1 MSVTLPV
8 LVLKEGT
15 TRTVGRDAQRANI
28 MAAKIVAE
36 TVKSSLGPRG
46 MDKMLVSSF
55 GDVTITNDGATILKE
70 MDIQHPAA
78 KMMVEVAKAQD
89 SEVGDGT
96 TTAVVLAGE
105 LLKNAEELLDQDVH
119 PTVIID
125 GYRKALDKAIE
136 ILETLAIQV
145 DPMDKDVLMKVAL
158 TTLSGKASVAGSKEL
173 LAKYSVEAILKVAQQ
188 RDGKFV
194 VDIDDVKVEKK
205 RGETLNES
213 ILVDGL
219 VIDKEV
225 VHAGMPK
232 IVRNA
237 KIAVLEAPLEI
248 EKTEITAK
256 INITSPEQMK
266 AFLDEETNVLRKM
279 VEKIVSVGANVVFC
293 EKGIDDVAQH
303 FLAKKGIMAARRVK
317 RSDIEKLAKA
327 TGARIVTS
335 IEDLSP
341 SDLGEAELV
350 EEVKVADEKM
360 IFVRGCKNP
369 RAVSILLRGS
379 SDMSVKEAER
389 SIHDALCVVR
399 NVVQEPKV
407 LPGGGAPEVALSLAL
422 RDWARSLPGRE
433 QLAAMKFADALEVIP
448 SALAENAG
456 LDPLEILVKLRA
468 YHEKGLK
475 TYGVD
480 VLKGDIADMTQL
492 NVYEP
497 LSVKR
502 QALKSATEAATMIL
516 KIDDVIAA
524 APPKKEK
531 EKEKERETPK
541 FGEEEF

>member
-1 MSVTLPV
+1 MATPTLPV

-15 TRTVGRDAQRANI
+15 TRTVGREAQRANI
-28 MAAKIVAE
+28 LAAKIIAE
-36 TVKSSLGPRG
+36 AVKSSLGPRG

-96 TTAVVLAGE
+96 TTAVILAGE
-105 LLKNAEELLDQDVH
+105 LLKNAEGLLDQDVH
-119 PTVIID
+119 PTMIID
-125 GYRKALDKAIE
+125 GYRKALDKA
-136 ILETLAIQV
+136 LEVLDSLAIPV
-145 DPMDKDVLMKVAL
+145 NPTDKEVLTKVAL
-158 TTLSGKASVAGSKEL
+158 TTLSGKASIAGSKEL
-173 LAKYSVEAILKVAQQ
+173 LAKYAVEAILKVAQQ
-188 RDGKFV
+188 KDGKWY

-205 RGETLNES
+205 RGESLNETML
-213 ILVDGL
+213 IDGL

-232 IVRNA
+232 VVHNA

-266 AFLDEETNVLRKM
+266 AFLDEEANVLRKM
-279 VEKIVSVGANVVFC
+279 VEKISSVGANVVFC
-293 EKGIDDVAQH
+293 GKGIDDVAQH
-303 FLAKKGIMAARRVK
+303 FLAKKGIMAVRRVK
-317 RSDIEKLAKA
+317 RSDVEKLAKA

-335 IEDLSP
+335 IDDLSP
-341 SDLGEAELV
+341 SDLGEAESV

-369 RAVSILLRGS
+369 RAVSILIRGS
-379 SDMSVKEAER
+379 SDMSIKEAER

-399 NVVQEPKV
+399 NILHEPKI
-407 LPGGGAPEVALSLAL
+407 LPGGGAPEIAVSLAL
-422 RDWARSLPGRE
+422 RDWARSLAGRE
-433 QLAAMKFADALEVIP
+433 QLAAMKFAEALEVIP
-448 SALAENAG
+448 TILAENAG
-456 LDPLEILVKLRA
+456 LDPLDIVVKLRA
-468 YHEKGLK
+468 HHEKGLK
-475 TYGVD
+475 TYGID
-480 VLKGDIADMTQL
+480 VLKGDIADMMQL
-492 NVYEP
+492 NIIEP

-502 QALKSATEAATMIL
+502 QAFKSATEAAIMIL

-531 EKEKERETPK
+531 EKERETPK
-541 FGEEEF
+541 FGEEGF

>member
-1 MSVTLPV
+1 MSATLPV

-15 TRTVGRDAQRANI
+15 SRTVGREAQRANI

-96 TTAVVLAGE
+96 TTAVILAGE

-119 PTVIID
+119 PTVVID
-125 GYRKALDKAIE
+125 GYRKALDKA
-136 ILETLAIQV
+136 LETLENIAMPV
-145 DPMDKDVLMKVAL
+145 DPVDKDVLMKVAL
-158 TTLSGKASVAGSKEL
+158 TSLSSKASVAGSRDL
-173 LAKYSVEAILKVAQQ
+173 LAKYAVEAVLKVAQK
-188 RDGKFV
+188 RGDKWF

-205 RGETLNES
+205 RGQSLNES
-213 ILVDGL
+213 MLIDGL

-256 INITSPEQMK
+256 INITSPDQMK
-266 AFLDEETNVLRKM
+266 AFLDEETKVLKKM
-279 VEKIVSVGANVVFC
+279 VEKIASVGVNVVFC

-327 TGARIVTS
+327 TGAKIVTS
-335 IEDLSP
+335 IEDMSEG
-341 SDLGEAELV
+341 DLGEAELV

-369 RAVSILLRGS
+369 RAVSILIRGS
-379 SDMSVKEAER
+379 SDMSIKEAER

-399 NVVQEPKV
+399 NIVQEPKI
-407 LPGGGAPEVALSLAL
+407 LPGGGAPEISLSLAL
-422 RDWARSLPGRE
+422 RDWARSLHGRE

-448 SALAENAG
+448 SILAENAG
-456 LDPLEILVKLRA
+456 LDPLDIVVKLRS
-468 YHEKGLK
+468 YHEKGMK
-475 TYGVD
+475 SYGVN
-480 VLKGDIADMTQL
+480 VLKGDLVDMKQL

-497 LSVKR
+497 LVVKR
-502 QALKSATEAATMIL
+502 QALKSATEAAIMVL
-516 KIDDVIAA
+516 KID
-524 APPKKEK
+524 
-531 EKEKERETPK
+531 
-541 FGEEEF
+541 

>member
-1 MSVTLPV
+1 MSATLPV

-15 TRTVGRDAQRANI
+15 TRTVGREAQKANI

-125 GYRKALDKAIE
+125 GYRKALDKALE
-136 ILETLAIQV
+136 ILESLAIPV
-145 DPMDKDVLMKVAL
+145 NPTDKDVLMKVAL
-158 TTLSGKASVAGSKEL
+158 TTLSGKASIAGSREL
-173 LAKYSVEAILKVAQQ
+173 LARYAVEAVLKVAQQ
-188 RDGKFV
+188 KEGKWV
-194 VDIDDVKVEKK
+194 VDIDDIKVEKK
-205 RGETLNES
+205 RGESLNES
-213 ILVDGL
+213 MLIDGL

-225 VHAGMPK
+225 VHPGMPR
-232 IVRNA
+232 VVHNA

-266 AFLDEETNVLRKM
+266 AFLDEEANVLRKM
-279 VEKIVSVGANVVFC
+279 VEKIASVGANVVFC

-303 FLAKKGIMAARRVK
+303 FLAKKGIMAVRRVK

-335 IEDLSP
+335 IEDLSAG
-341 SDLGEAELV
+341 DLGEAELV

-369 RAVSILLRGS
+369 RAVSILIRGS
-379 SDMSVKEAER
+379 SDMSIKEAER
-389 SIHDALCVVR
+389 SVHDALCVVR
-399 NVVQEPKV
+399 NIVQEPKI
-407 LPGGGAPEVALSLAL
+407 LPGGGAPEIAVSLAL

-448 SALAENAG
+448 SILAENAG
-456 LDPLEILVKLRA
+456 LDPLDIVVKLRA
-468 YHEKGLK
+468 YHEKGMK

-502 QALKSATEAATMIL
+502 QAFKSATEAAIMIL

-531 EKEKERETPK
+531 EKEKESPK